1 MADATAAAVLT
12 RWPRRRW
19 LAALVAFP
27 FVSALFTGAAGV
39 ALDQAGLAWS
49 LLLLAAGIMGA
60 GILAT
65 YVPRSG
71 LRPGLG
77 CSACAA
83 VSGLT
88 VVGAAL
94 ALGSYG
100 GQLSGPLL
108 AVALTGFGL
117 TQRLRQEAACTT
129 GG

>member
-1 MADATAAAVLT
+1 VLT

-19 LAALVAFP
+19 LAAFVALP
-27 FVSALFTGAAGV
+27 FVSALLTGAAGV
-39 ALDQAGLAWS
+39 ALDDAGPAWA
-49 LLLLAAGIMGA
+49 LLLLAAGTMSA

-65 YVPRSG
+65 YVPRPG
-71 LRPGLG
+71 QRPSLG

-94 ALGSYG
+94 ALDTYG

-117 TQRLRQEAACTT
+117 AQRLRQETGCTT
-129 GG
+129 GR

>member
-19 LAALVAFP
+19 LAAFVALP
-27 FVSALFTGAAGV
+27 FVAAFFTGAAGV
-39 ALDQAGLAWS
+39 ALDDAGLAWA
-49 LLLLAAGIMGA
+49 LLLLAAGVMGA

-65 YVPRSG
+65 YVPRPG
-71 LRPGLG
+71 VRPGLG

-88 VVGAAL
+88 VLGAAL
-94 ALGSYG
+94 ALDTYG

-117 TQRLRQEAACTT
+117 SQRLRQEAACTT
-129 GG
+129 GR